1 MAINITFYSFS
12 KKDNSTKQP
21 ASGGTTLSCEIKNQS
36 SILTPYLMINTV
48 ISNPSSL
55 NYAYIP
61 DYGRY
66 YWVTDWSWDRGF
78 WYCNLAVDVLA
89 TYKTQI
95 GSSTQYV
102 VRAASSYN
110 LAIADAK
117 YPALSYTQ
125 VTNVSFES
133 LHTAFTNG
141 GSFII
146 GIMNGSSV
154 ESGGITY
161 YGARYTVMRQ
171 LMDFLYGGT
180 WLGASDITMQLQKE
194 LVNPIQYI
202 DSIRWY
208 PFDIPN
214 STLISMGSET
224 IKFGFWDSG
233 ITAPVLEAVDT
244 ILPFSQTI
252 DVPSHP
258 QVSRGTYLNGS
269 PYTRLLLDCYG
280 FGQIPIDASIFAG
293 TNKLTLA
300 IGVDAMS
307 GIGRIS
313 VYAGADPK
321 LIYRSYA
328 PVGVEMKI
336 GQAVQGL
343 ISAPLQVMVG
353 GAGLAYGNVIGFG
366 AGLISGLE
374 SLMPQMA
381 TQGSVGAKS
390 AYTNAPSLIIE
401 RCTLPAEDLTNHGRP
416 LCAPT
421 VINTLSGYV
430 QCENVELDI
439 IATRD
444 EATAIR
450 GYLEGGFF
458 YE

>member
-78 WYCNLAVDVLA
+78 WYCNLSVDVLA

-110 LAIADAK
+110 LAIADGK

-125 VTNVSFES
+125 VSNVSFDT

-146 GIMNGSSV
+146 GIMNGSNV

-214 STLISMGSET
+214 STSISMGSET

-233 ITAPVLEAVDT
+233 ITAPVLQAVDT
-244 ILPFSQTI
+244 VLPFSQSITI
-252 DVPSHP
+252 PAHP
-258 QVSRGTYLNGS
+258 QAARGTYLNSS

-280 FGQIPIDASIFAG
+280 FGQIPLDASIFAG
-293 TNKLTLA
+293 TSTLTLA

-313 VYAGADPK
+313 VYAGSDPK

-336 GQAVQGL
+336 GQATQGL
-343 ISAPLQVMVG
+343 ISSPLQVLVG

-401 RCTLPAEDLTNHGRP
+401 RCTLPAEDITNHGRP

-430 QCENVELDI
+430 QCENVEMDI